1 MKKTFHLACVVA
13 SLAGAIYATFT
24 GNDAGAAAMIG
35 LAVLSKLYASEAA
48 E

>member
-13 SLAGAIYATFT
+13 ALVGATYEMFT
-24 GNDAGAAAMIG
+24 GNNAGAAALIG

-48 E
+48 

>member
-13 SLAGAIYATFT
+13 ALAAAMYYTYT
-24 GNDAGAAAMIG
+24 GNDAGASCLIG

-48 E
+48 